1 MNNNVSFRCIKCM
14 SRFLRVDMNIKFWYA
29 VLVCS
34 VCDVTAMMARPA
46 VSVSRAAGCVCRA
59 GAGAGLDRGQTASV
73 SGETGPVPSVT
84 LSRYAETPVM

>member
-1 MNNNVSFRCIKCM
+1 MCCVCVS
-14 SRFLRVDMNIKFWYA
+14 
-29 VLVCS
+29 
-34 VCDVTAMMARPA
+34 DVTAMMARPA